1 MKKRLFLNLPRLY
14 WWASFIPEWAQLKLL
29 YYIKS
34 KLITRQ
40 HNSAQAKRNKA
51 QLFSRI
57 WIVVTGHLSGSN
69 PLAAKICY
77 LLFIIFNYSTDYNL
91 KINDIYECPK
101 RVNFWWSPDFHHC
114 DFHHR
119 MIWPL
124 MLDNWYQMSRFLN
137 TDDFF
142 FFKYRSFFSSKH
154 FFSS

>member
-1 MKKRLFLNLPRLY
+1 MVLIWGDHFHQRTVSSLIYFLNYSLLLY
-14 WWASFIPEWAQLKLL
+14 FAQLQILVISLYLAEFLSQVTFAVLILKLPKFVI
-29 YYIKS
+29 YY
-34 KLITRQ
+34 
-40 HNSAQAKRNKA
+40 
-51 QLFSRI
+51 
-57 WIVVTGHLSGSN
+57 
-69 PLAAKICY
+69 
-77 LLFIIFNYSTDYNL
+77 YSTDYNL

-142 FFKYRSFFSSKH
+142 FLQVQVIFFFKAIFFIIV
-154 FFSS
+154 

>member
-1 MKKRLFLNLPRLY
+1 MQGSTTVHRPSGLRHNYLAEFALLSSQVTLVVQILYLPNLFV
-14 WWASFIPEWAQLKLL
+14 
-29 YYIKS
+29 YY
-34 KLITRQ
+34 
-40 HNSAQAKRNKA
+40 
-51 QLFSRI
+51 
-57 WIVVTGHLSGSN
+57 
-69 PLAAKICY
+69 
-77 LLFIIFNYSTDYNL
+77 YSTDYNL

-142 FFKYRSFFSSKH
+142 SSSTGH
-154 FFSS
+154 FFLQSNFFHHSLDLDQDLNHKFGTEIYW